1 MKRLFLFILFALTL
15 SNFVIAADTTPVQPV
30 DCRDQT
36 NPLIANLTICE
47 QDRGNLNESLE
58 YYKNL
63 SNYYKELYESK
74 EVNVTNRELISLHQ
88 NIFILNQN
96 ITDLH
101 TEIGELRQEISFFHI
116 TFELSLALISL
127 TILGSI
133 IKFANKKWS
142 IKQRITTVIFG
153 SQ

>member
-1 MKRLFLFILFALTL
+1 MRISQA
-15 SNFVIAADTTPVQPV
+15 I
-30 DCRDQT
+30 
-36 NPLIANLTICE
+36 I
-47 QDRGNLNESLE
+47 
-58 YYKNL
+58 KNI
-63 SNYYKELYESK
+63 
-74 EVNVTNRELISLHQ
+74 TNRELISLNQ

-101 TEIGELRQEISFFHI
+101 TEIGELKQEISFLHI
-116 TFELSLALISL
+116 SFEMTLALVSL

-133 IKFANKKWS
+133 LKFANKKWN